1 MSMLTGLVA
10 EDDRGMRR
18 GGRVRVALVTG
29 DESFVQ
35 QSFQDE
41 TDINLLMKR
50 YERDGAA
57 AWLLK
62 YADRL
67 NAGQY
72 MDVSDVPDYH
82 DAQNAVVT
90 AEKMFLDL
98 PAKVRDRFKNDP
110 GQFLEF
116 ATDPSNVDELV
127 KMGLATKVH
136 KPGELIETPPPKREE
151 PPVPP
156 K

>member
-1 MSMLTGLVA
+1 
-10 EDDRGMRR
+10 
-18 GGRVRVALVTG
+18 
-29 DESFVQ
+29 
-35 QSFQDE
+35 
-41 TDINLLMKR
+41 
-50 YERDGAA
+50 
-57 AWLLK
+57 
-62 YADRL
+62 
-67 NAGQY
+67 
-72 MDVSDVPDYH
+72 
-82 DAQNAVVT
+82 
-90 AEKMFLDL
+90 MFLDL

-151 PPVPP
+151 APVPP